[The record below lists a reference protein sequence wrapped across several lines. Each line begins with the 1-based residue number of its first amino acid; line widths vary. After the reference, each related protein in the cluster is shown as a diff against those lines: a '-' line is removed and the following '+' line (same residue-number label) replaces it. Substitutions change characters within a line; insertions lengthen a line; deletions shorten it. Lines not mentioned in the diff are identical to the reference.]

1 MTTITLS
8 TDQLQRLRAARYR
21 QTPASRLRTE
31 AEGLGFINDVGMCL
45 LFSAKDVELPS
56 LWGALCG
63 EDRAL
68 PAHHDNYELGLA
80 WDWKDTI
87 PARGEALY
95 GKFIKHKPV
104 FLSLELGPHFYALSG
119 NYGEL
124 EDYLEEYRE
133 GRLSEEAR
141 RIYEALL
148 EHGPLDSGELRR
160 KAGLASNTASGLFD
174 RAVADLQM
182 GFKVAKAGVAAVGRW
197 KYAYVYDLFLR
208 RFPAIAAAARDISQD
223 RAAATILEC
232 YVRTVVA
239 TRPADVRRLFG
250 WDAWRA
256 ERTVSQLTAAGR
268 LRADLRLDDAADA
281 YLALTVGPAFRAGDM
296 S

>member
-1 MTTITLS
+1 
-8 TDQLQRLRAARYR
+8 
-21 QTPASRLRTE
+21 
-31 AEGLGFINDVGMCL
+31 MCL
-45 LFSAKDVELPS
+45 LFSSKDVELPT

-87 PARGEALY
+87 PVRGEALY
-95 GKFIKHKPV
+95 GKFIKRKPV
-104 FLSLELGPHFYALSG
+104 FLSLDLAPHFFALSG
-119 NYGEL
+119 NYGGE

-133 GRLSEEAR
+133 GRLSDEAR

-148 EHGPLDSGELRR
+148 AHGALDTRELRR
-160 KAGLASNTASGLFD
+160 KAGLSNESAGGLFD
-174 RAVADLQM
+174 RAVAELQM
-182 GFKVAKAGVAAVGRW
+182 SFKVVKAGIAEVGRW

-208 RFPAIAAAARDISQD
+208 RYPTVVAAARDISLD
-223 RAAATILEC
+223 RAAATVMERYLS
-232 YVRTVVA
+232 VVVA
-239 TRPADVRRLFG
+239 ARPADARRLFG
-250 WDAWRA
+250 WDAWRF

-268 LRADLRLDDAADA
+268 LRADLRLDDSPDA
-281 YLALTVGPAFRAGDM
+281 HLALADGPAFRAGDM